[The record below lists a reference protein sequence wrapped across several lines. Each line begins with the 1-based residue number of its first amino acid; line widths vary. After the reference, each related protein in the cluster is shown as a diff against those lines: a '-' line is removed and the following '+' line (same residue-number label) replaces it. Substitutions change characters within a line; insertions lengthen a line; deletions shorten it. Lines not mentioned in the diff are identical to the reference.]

1 MANWQANWQNIF
13 GNWVLVPDNPRGAI
27 HFLGGAFVA
36 TVPQV
41 SYRCLLEGLADEGY
55 VVIATPFVNT
65 LEHGAIAQEVL
76 TSFERAWEY
85 VRTRLLRSTYLPLY
99 GMGHSMGCKLHLL
112 IGSQLEQERDG
123 NILMAYN
130 NYPLRK
136 AVPLGEEVYQVT
148 NQISAQF
155 ATQITQLTE
164 QFAQLAPGVKPN
176 LDVEF
181 TPSPEETNHLVEAQ
195 YQVKRNLL
203 LKFTTDTI
211 DQTRPLHD
219 ILRVRYPEMT
229 SVQILK
235 GNHLTPLSQ
244 DLKWQAGESFSPLDA
259 IGQMVNQTMK
269 QTVNRDFYQL
279 QKAILRWLDPV
290 AYI

>member
-13 GNWVLVPDNPRGAI
+13 DNWVLVPENPRGAI

-65 LEHGAIAQEVL
+65 LDHGAIAQEVL
-76 TSFERAWEY
+76 ASFERAWEY

-112 IGSQLEQERDG
+112 IGSQLEQVRDG

-148 NQISAQF
+148 NQLSAQF

-164 QFAQLAPGVKPN
+164 QFAQLAPEVKPN

-181 TPSPEETNHLVEAQ
+181 TPSPEETSHLVETQ

>member
-1 MANWQANWQNIF
+1 MANWQVNWQNIS

-41 SYRCLLEGLADEGY
+41 SYRCLLERLADAGY

-76 TSFERAWEY
+76 VSFERAWAY
-85 VRTRLLRSTYLPLY
+85 VRTRLLRSAYLPLY

-112 IGSQLEQERDG
+112 IGSQLGQERDG

-136 AVPLGEEVYQVT
+136 AVPLGEEVYQMT
-148 NQISAQF
+148 NQLSTQF
-155 ATQITQLTE
+155 ATQITQWTE
-164 QFAQLAPGVKPN
+164 QLAQLAPGVKPN

-235 GNHLTPLSQ
+235 GTHLTPLSQ
-244 DLKWQAGESFSPLDA
+244 DLKWQAGDSFSPLDA

>member
-1 MANWQANWQNIF
+1 MASWQEIF
-13 GNWVLVPDNPRGAI
+13 GNWVLIPPNPRAAI

-41 SYRCLLEGLADEGY
+41 SYRCLLEALADEGY

-65 LEHGAIAQEVL
+65 LEHGLIAQDVL
-76 TSFERAWEY
+76 ASFERAWEY
-85 VRTRLLRSTYLPLY
+85 VRRQMLRSPYLPLY
-99 GMGHSMGCKLHLL
+99 GLGHSMGCKLHLL
-112 IGSQLEQERDG
+112 IGSQLGQERDG

-136 AVPLGEEVYQVT
+136 AVPLGEEVYRFT
-148 NQISAQF
+148 NQISTQF
-155 ATQITQLTE
+155 ATQLAQVTGE
-164 QFAQLAPGVKPN
+164 FAKLAPGVKPN

-181 TPSPEETNHLVEAQ
+181 TPSPEETNRLVEEH
-195 YQVKRNLL
+195 YRVKRTLL
-203 LKFTTDTI
+203 VKFTTDTI

-229 SVQILK
+229 SVEILK
-235 GNHLTPLSQ
+235 GTHLTPLSQ

-259 IGQMVNQTMK
+259 LGQMVNQTMK

-279 QKAILRWLDPV
+279 RKVILRWLDPI